1 MRITLRYLQRLGD
14 VCQLLHTAHVLH
26 GRGHEVAIE
35 CYPKLADVLK
45 AATYVRYSNPYTP
58 LPCDLKLHLGIHP
71 DGGGTPERYAA
82 YRKRNEPWHKFVLDE
97 HEITRGTYGPPVFD
111 KLDWF
116 DHATYGL
123 PADGAYAIV
132 ANTGYS
138 QVDKVSPES
147 VMALA
152 KRLYPDVP
160 IYPLSDKM
168 TGGLYVKRLRDF
180 PGLLAHARYVLSIN
194 SAPAILAAGV
204 RKSYHHIPQTRSK
217 QDDTSFNGI
226 SIQVQ
231 P

>member
-14 VCQLLHTAHVLH
+14 ICQLLHTAHVLTE
-26 GRGHEVAIE
+26 RGHEVAIE
-35 CYPKLADVLK
+35 CWPRFANILDCC
-45 AATYVRYSNPYTP
+45 TYVRYSNPYAP
-58 LPCDLKLHLGIHP
+58 LPSDLKLHLGIHP
-71 DGGGTPERYAA
+71 DGGGTPERYTA

-111 KLDWF
+111 KMGYFNPRD
-116 DHATYGL
+116 YGL
-123 PADGAYAIV
+123 PDSGEYAIV

-168 TGGLYVKRLRDF
+168 TGGLYVKHLRDF
-180 PGLLAHARYVLSIN
+180 PGLLAHAKHVLSIN
-194 SAPAILAAGV
+194 TAVAIIAAGA
-204 RKSYHHIPQTRSK
+204 RSKYHHIPQTRAT
-217 QDDTSFNGI
+217 QDNTLFPH
-226 SIQVQ
+226 SIVVH